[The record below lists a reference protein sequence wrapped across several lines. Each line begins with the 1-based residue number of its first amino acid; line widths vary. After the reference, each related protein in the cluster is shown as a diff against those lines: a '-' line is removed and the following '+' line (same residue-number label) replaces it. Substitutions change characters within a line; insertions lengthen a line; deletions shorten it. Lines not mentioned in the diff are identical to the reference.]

1 MNEHDLTGSKRTRTI
16 KKIGGIVLLLIALV
30 IASVLIRRPRVQP
43 PAAAAPK
50 HGLGLTVEEAKL
62 RTRTLV
68 SERMSDP
75 AYRAQLQSVVER
87 RRVLAT
93 EAAAL
98 EAEIEAWQLAKIAA
112 DPEFAAT
119 VGKLAALRQQGGG
132 DEASLAA
139 IEAQTKAIQAL
150 MAQDTE
156 GQALV
161 AKQNELDARREA
173 LAREAEET
181 VAVRLQRQVAV
192 SPSAPRDAAAAEGA
206 K

>member
-1 MNEHDLTGSKRTRTI
+1 MQTI
-16 KKIGGIVLLLIALV
+16 KKIVGIVLLLIALV
-30 IASVLIRRPRVQP
+30 IASLLIHRPRVQP

-50 HGLGLTVEEAKL
+50 HGPGMTVEEATL
-62 RTRTLV
+62 RTQTMAG
-68 SERMSDP
+68 ERMSDP

-87 RRVLAT
+87 RRVMAT
-93 EAAAL
+93 EATAL

-119 VGKLAALRQQGGG
+119 VGKLTALRQQGGG

-150 MAQDTE
+150 MAQDAE

-181 VAVRLQRQVAV
+181 VAVRLRRQVET
-192 SPSAPRDAAAAEGA
+192 SLSAPVDAAGRGES

>member
-1 MNEHDLTGSKRTRTI
+1 MRTI
-16 KKIGGIVLLLIALV
+16 KKIVGIVLLLIALV

-43 PAAAAPK
+43 PAAAATKAGP
-50 HGLGLTVEEAKL
+50 GMTVEEAKL

-98 EAEIEAWQLAKIAA
+98 EAEVEAWQKAKIAA
-112 DPEFAAT
+112 DPDFAAM
-119 VGKLAALRQQGGG
+119 VGRLTALRQQGGG

-181 VAVRLQRQVAV
+181 VAVRLQRQVAA